1 MSDRYEQTE
10 VTSREQWRRWLGAN
24 HDSSPG
30 VWVVTHKKAA
40 GARHVPYDEI
50 AAEAI
55 AHGWID
61 SLGRR
66 LDDERSQLLVTPR
79 KPKSGWSRVNKQRVK
94 RLRKSG
100 LMTDAGEA
108 AISVAKDNGA
118 WSALD
123 DVENLV
129 EPEELRAALD
139 SDPAARRHWDAFP
152 RSAKRAILEWIST
165 AKRPETR
172 EKRIAE
178 AAERAAKNIRANQP
192 RQPKG
197 R

>member
-1 MSDRYEQTE
+1 MNEE
-10 VTSREQWRRWLGAN
+10 
-24 HDSSPG
+24 
-30 VWVVTHKKAA
+30 
-40 GARHVPYDEI
+40 
-50 AAEAI
+50 
-55 AHGWID
+55 
-61 SLGRR
+61 
-66 LDDERSQLLVTPR
+66 
-79 KPKSGWSRVNKQRVK
+79 RVK

-108 AISVAKDNGA
+108 AIAVAKENGA

-129 EPEELRAALD
+129 EPDELSAALD
-139 SDPAARRHWDAFP
+139 SDPAARRHWGEFP

-178 AAERAAKNIRANQP
+178 TAKKAAQNIRANQP